1 MRYSHVLFD
10 LDGTLVNSEQGITNS
25 VAFAL
30 ASFGIS
36 AEDKKALRP
45 FIGPPLLE
53 SFMKYYA
60 FSQEEAKRAVEQYR
74 VYYRRSGIFEIELYP
89 HVKDVLASL
98 KNLGCELWLAT
109 SKPTVFAKQIL
120 DNTGIADFFSEVYGA
135 ELDGSRDSKESVIGY
150 GLQTHRIDDTKK
162 FLMVGDRFH
171 DIVGAHAHSMDV
183 AAVLY
188 GFGSREEF
196 EQHQADYILESFTEL
211 LSICK

>member
-1 MRYSHVLFD
+1 MA
-10 LDGTLVNSEQGITNS
+10 GI
-25 VAFAL
+25 AL
-30 ASFGIS
+30 TI
-36 AEDKKALRP
+36 LT
-45 FIGPPLLE
+45 PP
-53 SFMKYYA
+53 S
-60 FSQEEAKRAVEQYR
+60 
-74 VYYRRSGIFEIELYP
+74 
-89 HVKDVLASL
+89 LA
-98 KNLGCELWLAT
+98 NA
-109 SKPTVFAKQIL
+109 
-120 DNTGIADFFSEVYGA
+120 GIADFFSEVYGA